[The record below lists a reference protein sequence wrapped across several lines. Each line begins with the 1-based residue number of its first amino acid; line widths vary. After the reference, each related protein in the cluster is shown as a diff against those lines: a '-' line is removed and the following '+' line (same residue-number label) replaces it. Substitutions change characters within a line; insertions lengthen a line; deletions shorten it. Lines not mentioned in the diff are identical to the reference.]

1 MQGQLRR
8 TISIPQGVALYVGAV
23 LGAGVL
29 LLPGL
34 AASRAGPASLVA
46 WAFDCA
52 LGVPLALTFAALAA
66 HTPDAGGVS
75 TYATRAF
82 GGAVGTV
89 VGWYYFVAA
98 ATAQALVALTGAY
111 YVAPYL
117 RLDRAETF
125 ALAAAVLLLATLAN
139 LWGLRVSGR
148 LQLAFSGVVA
158 VLLVLAIGTAIPRF
172 HAAAWTPFAPH
183 GTGAVGAVGVTVFFA
198 FFGWEAISH
207 LSEEFADPERAVPRS
222 TAISVGVIT
231 VLYVGLAVATVGTGT
246 YGTGN
251 DGTTVARLL
260 SGSLGEAA
268 GMVAS
273 AVALAI
279 SLGTANAFVAATS
292 RLGYA
297 LARAGAFPSP
307 LARVGGRGVPTVA
320 VLVVGGWALACL
332 GVSYAAGWT
341 ASTLLVVPNSLVIL
355 VYLSATLA
363 AARLFRG
370 SRRVLALV
378 ATVMVA
384 ALVPFAGVVL
394 VIPVA
399 VAVLALGYRLT
410 HGRRRSG
417 PTTR

>member
-1 MQGQLRR
+1 MQGELRR

-34 AASRAGPASLVA
+34 GASRAGPASLIA

-82 GGAVGTV
+82 GGTVGTV

-117 RLDRAETF
+117 GLDRAETF
-125 ALAAAVLLLATLAN
+125 LLAGAVLVLATLAN

-158 VLLVLAIGTAIPRF
+158 ALLVLAICAAIPRF
-172 HAAAWTPFAPH
+172 HASAWTPFAPH
-183 GTGAVGAVGVTVFFA
+183 GLGAVGAVGVTIFFA

-207 LSEEFADPERAVPRS
+207 LSAEFADPERSVPRS
-222 TAISVGVIT
+222 TTISVGIIT
-231 VLYVGLAVATVGTGT
+231 VLYVGVAVATVATRT

-260 SGSLGEAA
+260 SGSLGNAA
-268 GMVAS
+268 GLIAS
-273 AVALAI
+273 VVALAI
-279 SLGTANAFVAATS
+279 ALGTANAFVAATS

-297 LARAGAFPSP
+297 LSRDGAFPPP
-307 LARVGGRGVPTVA
+307 LGRIGGRGVPSNA
-320 VLVVGGWALACL
+320 VLVVGGWALLCL
-332 GVSYAAGWT
+332 GVSYAAGWS

-370 SRRVLALV
+370 SKRLLALV
-378 ATVMVA
+378 ATAMVA
-384 ALVPFAGVVL
+384 ALIPFAGVVL

-399 VAVLALGYRLT
+399 VAALALGYRLT
-410 HGRRRSG
+410 YGRRRYW
-417 PTTR
+417 PHTR

>member
-1 MQGQLRR
+1 MQGELRR

-34 AASRAGPASLVA
+34 GASRAGPASLIA

-82 GGAVGTV
+82 GGTVGTV

-117 RLDRAETF
+117 GLDRAETF
-125 ALAAAVLLLATLAN
+125 LLAGAVLVLATLAN

-158 VLLVLAIGTAIPRF
+158 ALLVLAICAAIPRF
-172 HAAAWTPFAPH
+172 HASAWTPFAPH
-183 GTGAVGAVGVTVFFA
+183 GLGAVGAVGVTIFFA

-207 LSEEFADPERAVPRS
+207 LSAEFADPERSVPRS
-222 TAISVGVIT
+222 TTISVGIIT
-231 VLYVGLAVATVGTGT
+231 VLYVGVAVATVATRT

-260 SGSLGEAA
+260 SGSLGNAA
-268 GMVAS
+268 GLIAS
-273 AVALAI
+273 VVALAI
-279 SLGTANAFVAATS
+279 ALGTANAFVAATS

-297 LARAGAFPSP
+297 LSRDGAFPPP
-307 LARVGGRGVPTVA
+307 LGRIGGRGVPSNA
-320 VLVVGGWALACL
+320 VLVVGGWALLCL
-332 GVSYAAGWT
+332 GVSYAAGWS

-363 AARLFRG
+363 AARLFHG
-370 SRRVLALV
+370 SKRLLALV
-378 ATVMVA
+378 ATAMVA
-384 ALVPFAGVVL
+384 ALIPFAGVVL

-399 VAVLALGYRLT
+399 VAALALGYRLT
-410 HGRRRSG
+410 YGRRRY
-417 PTTR
+417 

>member
-1 MQGQLRR
+1 MQGELRR

-34 AASRAGPASLVA
+34 GASRAGPASLIA

-82 GGAVGTV
+82 GGTVGTV

-117 RLDRAETF
+117 GLDRAETF
-125 ALAAAVLLLATLAN
+125 LLAGAVLVLATLAN

-158 VLLVLAIGTAIPRF
+158 ALLVLAICAAIPRF
-172 HAAAWTPFAPH
+172 HASAWTPFAPH
-183 GTGAVGAVGVTVFFA
+183 GLGAVGAVGVTIFFA

-207 LSEEFADPERAVPRS
+207 LSAEFADPERSVPRS
-222 TAISVGVIT
+222 TTISVGIIT
-231 VLYVGLAVATVGTGT
+231 VLYVGVAVATVATRT

-260 SGSLGEAA
+260 SGSLGNAA
-268 GMVAS
+268 GLIAS
-273 AVALAI
+273 VVALAI
-279 SLGTANAFVAATS
+279 ALGTANAFVAATS

-297 LARAGAFPSP
+297 LSRDGAFPPP
-307 LARVGGRGVPTVA
+307 LGRIGGRGVPSNA
-320 VLVVGGWALACL
+320 VLVVGGWALLCL
-332 GVSYAAGWT
+332 GVSYAAGWS

-370 SRRVLALV
+370 SKRLLALV
-378 ATVMVA
+378 ATAMVA
-384 ALVPFAGVVL
+384 ALIPFAGVVL
-394 VIPVA
+394 VIPAA
-399 VAVLALGYRLT
+399 VAALALGYRLT
-410 HGRRRSG
+410 YGRRRYW
-417 PTTR
+417 PHTR

>member
-1 MQGQLRR
+1 MQAELRR

-34 AASRAGPASLVA
+34 AASRAGPASLIA

-117 RLDRAETF
+117 GLDRSQTF
-125 ALAAAVLLLATLAN
+125 VLAAAVLVLATLAN

-148 LQLAFSGVVA
+148 LQLAFSGVVGA
-158 VLLVLAIGTAIPRF
+158 LLVLAIATAIPRF
-172 HAAAWTPFAPH
+172 HATAWTPFAPH
-183 GTGAVGAVGVTVFFA
+183 GLGSVGAVGVTIFFA

-207 LSEEFADPERAVPRS
+207 LSEEFADPQRAVPRS

-260 SGSLGEAA
+260 SGSLGYAA
-268 GMVAS
+268 GTIAS

-279 SLGTANAFVAATS
+279 ALGTANAFVAATS

-297 LARAGAFPSP
+297 LARDGSFPPP
-307 LARVGGRGVPTVA
+307 LGRVGGRGVPSIA
-320 VLVVGGWALACL
+320 VLVVGGWALLCL
-332 GVSYAAGWT
+332 GISYAAGWS

-370 SRRVLALV
+370 AKRVLALV

-384 ALVPFAGVVL
+384 ALIPFAGVVL

-410 HGRRRSG
+410 YGRRRFGS
-417 PTTR
+417 PTR